1 MVEVRVEFDYEAEL
15 DDELTLKI
23 GDIVTNVKQQDGG
36 WWEGELN
43 GKKGVFPDNFV
54 KVIKKGS
61 PPAKPSDKTN
71 SHDKDEGGNVA
82 KLASQLSMR
91 GVPLAGMAPPG
102 EGGVTRRPFVPKR
115 NSATVQR
122 RDPAQAEKTRKLR
135 CKAHYSY
142 APENTDELRL
152 EVGDVIEILKQEEEG
167 WWEGSLNGKSGV
179 FPSNFVEVIK
189 EEDKENIE
197 EQQKEKTAPP
207 PQQQQQ
213 EERNGPS
220 GEPQQQL
227 KQPKKVRGVGLGDIF
242 GNSPLTLRTKA
253 TDSVHEKDKHSHTD
267 NIAKSGSLKKKAP
280 PVPSEPPAKED
291 KASKPVEKAKVLFD
305 YNAENEDELTLKVGE
320 VIIIRSK
327 ESVDSGWWEGEVGGR
342 TGVFP
347 DNFVELLPPEE
358 QGPDVPPRQ
367 PPRPKKPPPPSA
379 SVKPV
384 GGLNKLSHDKKHE
397 EKHDEKAEKQEHTDK
412 PTNKLDD
419 LPSRLLGSLGRKPG
433 TLPPKPSGS
442 IEEKLDKKSATL
454 PIIPPKKPGPP
465 TAAKKPTLAKSTES
479 LNSTSSTEQN
489 TEGELGNFDHI
500 QVSPDKLTHLTA
512 QRAKHPN
519 RRPPSMFSP
528 TKLVSTGKKNS
539 KGRRPI
545 ATGGFLNCLTEN
557 GNDMEEPKIET
568 VEKKQPEVKEKL
580 KEEKEEKEEV
590 VQPPWAK
597 DIRKGASLRRGVIP
611 PTTKEEPLPEKRPPP
626 PAVHRAKPTLPLQ
639 PPARPDSKPTTPTEP
654 VVTTPGTPL
663 DQKAVEELRG
673 EVRSLKEQMNKMQS
687 DQRRKMNEL
696 LNEIDE
702 EKKVRMAMQ
711 VELDRLKKLVMS

>member
-82 KLASQLSMR
+82 KLASRLSMR

-102 EGGVTRRPFVPKR
+102 EGGVTRRP
-115 NSATVQR
+115 
-122 RDPAQAEKTRKLR
+122 QAEKTRKLR

-213 EERNGPS
+213 EEKNGPS

-358 QGPDVPPRQ
+358 

-397 EKHDEKAEKQEHTDK
+397 EKHDEK
-412 PTNKLDD
+412 
-419 LPSRLLGSLGRKPG
+419 
-433 TLPPKPSGS
+433 GS

-489 TEGELGNFDHI
+489 AEGELGNFDHI

-528 TKLVSTGKKNS
+528 TK
-539 KGRRPI
+539 
-545 ATGGFLNCLTEN
+545 TEN

-639 PPARPDSKPTTPTEP
+639 PPTRPDSKPTTPTEP
-654 VVTTPGTPL
+654 TVTTPGTPL

>member
-367 PPRPKKPPPPSA
+367 VQRKVLPPRPKKPPPPSA

-528 TKLVSTGKKNS
+528 TK
-539 KGRRPI
+539 
-545 ATGGFLNCLTEN
+545 TEN

>member
-82 KLASQLSMR
+82 KLASRLSMR

-102 EGGVTRRPFVPKR
+102 EGGVTRRP
-115 NSATVQR
+115 TVQR

-213 EERNGPS
+213 EEKNGPS

-358 QGPDVPPRQ
+358 

-397 EKHDEKAEKQEHTDK
+397 EKHDEK
-412 PTNKLDD
+412 
-419 LPSRLLGSLGRKPG
+419 
-433 TLPPKPSGS
+433 GS

-489 TEGELGNFDHI
+489 AEGELGNFDHI

-639 PPARPDSKPTTPTEP
+639 PPTRPDSKPTTPTEP
-654 VVTTPGTPL
+654 TVTTPGTPL

>member
-82 KLASQLSMR
+82 KLASRLSMR

-102 EGGVTRRPFVPKR
+102 EGGVTRRP
-115 NSATVQR
+115 
-122 RDPAQAEKTRKLR
+122 QAEKTRKLR

-213 EERNGPS
+213 EEKNGPS

-358 QGPDVPPRQ
+358 

-489 TEGELGNFDHI
+489 AEGELGNFDHI

-639 PPARPDSKPTTPTEP
+639 PPTRPDSKPTTPTEP
-654 VVTTPGTPL
+654 TVTTPGTPL

>member
-82 KLASQLSMR
+82 KLASRLSMR

-102 EGGVTRRPFVPKR
+102 EGGVTRRP
-115 NSATVQR
+115 
-122 RDPAQAEKTRKLR
+122 QAEKTRKLR

-213 EERNGPS
+213 EEKNGPS

-367 PPRPKKPPPPSA
+367 VQRKVLPPRPKKPPPPSA

-489 TEGELGNFDHI
+489 AEGELGNFDHI

-639 PPARPDSKPTTPTEP
+639 PPTRPDSKPTTPTEP
-654 VVTTPGTPL
+654 TVTTPGTPL

>member
-82 KLASQLSMR
+82 KLASRLSMR

-102 EGGVTRRPFVPKR
+102 EGGVTRRP
-115 NSATVQR
+115 TVQR

-197 EQQKEKTAPP
+197 EQQKEKTA
-207 PQQQQQ
+207 
-213 EERNGPS
+213 
-220 GEPQQQL
+220 
-227 KQPKKVRGVGLGDIF
+227 
-242 GNSPLTLRTKA
+242 
-253 TDSVHEKDKHSHTD
+253 
-267 NIAKSGSLKKKAP
+267 
-280 PVPSEPPAKED
+280 
-291 KASKPVEKAKVLFD
+291 SKPVEKAKVLFD

-367 PPRPKKPPPPSA
+367 VQRKVLPPRPKKPPPPSA

-489 TEGELGNFDHI
+489 AEELGNFDHI

-528 TKLVSTGKKNS
+528 TK
-539 KGRRPI
+539 
-545 ATGGFLNCLTEN
+545 TEN

-639 PPARPDSKPTTPTEP
+639 PPTRPDSKPTTPTEP
-654 VVTTPGTPL
+654 TVTTPGTPL

>member
-82 KLASQLSMR
+82 KLASRLSMR

-102 EGGVTRRPFVPKR
+102 EGGVTRRP
-115 NSATVQR
+115 
-122 RDPAQAEKTRKLR
+122 QAEKTRKLR

-197 EQQKEKTAPP
+197 EQQKEKTA
-207 PQQQQQ
+207 
-213 EERNGPS
+213 
-220 GEPQQQL
+220 
-227 KQPKKVRGVGLGDIF
+227 
-242 GNSPLTLRTKA
+242 
-253 TDSVHEKDKHSHTD
+253 
-267 NIAKSGSLKKKAP
+267 
-280 PVPSEPPAKED
+280 
-291 KASKPVEKAKVLFD
+291 SKPVEKAKVLFD

-367 PPRPKKPPPPSA
+367 VQRKVLPPRPKKPPPPSA

-489 TEGELGNFDHI
+489 AEGELGNFDHI

-528 TKLVSTGKKNS
+528 TK
-539 KGRRPI
+539 
-545 ATGGFLNCLTEN
+545 TEN

-639 PPARPDSKPTTPTEP
+639 PPTRPDSKPTTPTEP
-654 VVTTPGTPL
+654 TVTTPGTPL

>member
-102 EGGVTRRPFVPKR
+102 EGGVTRRP
-115 NSATVQR
+115 TVQR

-367 PPRPKKPPPPSA
+367 VQRKVLPPRPKKPPPPSA

>member
-82 KLASQLSMR
+82 KLASRLSMR

-102 EGGVTRRPFVPKR
+102 EGGVTRRP
-115 NSATVQR
+115 TVQR

-197 EQQKEKTAPP
+197 EQQKEKTA
-207 PQQQQQ
+207 
-213 EERNGPS
+213 
-220 GEPQQQL
+220 
-227 KQPKKVRGVGLGDIF
+227 
-242 GNSPLTLRTKA
+242 
-253 TDSVHEKDKHSHTD
+253 
-267 NIAKSGSLKKKAP
+267 
-280 PVPSEPPAKED
+280 
-291 KASKPVEKAKVLFD
+291 SKPVEKAKVLFD

-367 PPRPKKPPPPSA
+367 VQRKVLPPRPKKPPPPSA

-397 EKHDEKAEKQEHTDK
+397 EKHDEK
-412 PTNKLDD
+412 
-419 LPSRLLGSLGRKPG
+419 
-433 TLPPKPSGS
+433 GS

-489 TEGELGNFDHI
+489 AEELGNFDHI

-528 TKLVSTGKKNS
+528 TK
-539 KGRRPI
+539 
-545 ATGGFLNCLTEN
+545 TEN

-639 PPARPDSKPTTPTEP
+639 PPTRPDSKPTTPTEP
-654 VVTTPGTPL
+654 TVTTPGTPL

>member
-82 KLASQLSMR
+82 KLASRLSMR

-102 EGGVTRRPFVPKR
+102 EGGVTRRP
-115 NSATVQR
+115 TVQR

-213 EERNGPS
+213 EEKNGPS

-358 QGPDVPPRQ
+358 

-489 TEGELGNFDHI
+489 AEELGNFDHI

-528 TKLVSTGKKNS
+528 TK
-539 KGRRPI
+539 
-545 ATGGFLNCLTEN
+545 TEN

-639 PPARPDSKPTTPTEP
+639 PPTRPDSKPTTPTEP
-654 VVTTPGTPL
+654 TVTTPGTPL

>member
-82 KLASQLSMR
+82 KLASRLSMR

-102 EGGVTRRPFVPKR
+102 EGGVTRRP
-115 NSATVQR
+115 
-122 RDPAQAEKTRKLR
+122 QAEKTRKLR

-197 EQQKEKTAPP
+197 EQQKEKTA
-207 PQQQQQ
+207 
-213 EERNGPS
+213 
-220 GEPQQQL
+220 
-227 KQPKKVRGVGLGDIF
+227 
-242 GNSPLTLRTKA
+242 
-253 TDSVHEKDKHSHTD
+253 
-267 NIAKSGSLKKKAP
+267 
-280 PVPSEPPAKED
+280 
-291 KASKPVEKAKVLFD
+291 SKPVEKAKVLFD

-367 PPRPKKPPPPSA
+367 VQRKVLPPRPKKPPPPSA

-489 TEGELGNFDHI
+489 AEGELGNFDHI

-639 PPARPDSKPTTPTEP
+639 PPTRPDSKPTTPTEP
-654 VVTTPGTPL
+654 TVTTPGTPL

>member
-82 KLASQLSMR
+82 KLASRLSMR

-102 EGGVTRRPFVPKR
+102 EGGVTRRP
-115 NSATVQR
+115 
-122 RDPAQAEKTRKLR
+122 QAEKTRKLR

-197 EQQKEKTAPP
+197 EQQKEKTA
-207 PQQQQQ
+207 
-213 EERNGPS
+213 
-220 GEPQQQL
+220 
-227 KQPKKVRGVGLGDIF
+227 
-242 GNSPLTLRTKA
+242 
-253 TDSVHEKDKHSHTD
+253 
-267 NIAKSGSLKKKAP
+267 
-280 PVPSEPPAKED
+280 
-291 KASKPVEKAKVLFD
+291 SKPVEKAKVLFD

-367 PPRPKKPPPPSA
+367 VQRKVLPPRPKKPPPPSA

-397 EKHDEKAEKQEHTDK
+397 EKHDEK
-412 PTNKLDD
+412 
-419 LPSRLLGSLGRKPG
+419 
-433 TLPPKPSGS
+433 GS

-489 TEGELGNFDHI
+489 AEGELGNFDHI

-639 PPARPDSKPTTPTEP
+639 PPTRPDSKPTTPTEP
-654 VVTTPGTPL
+654 TVTTPGTPL

>member
-82 KLASQLSMR
+82 KLASRLSMR

-102 EGGVTRRPFVPKR
+102 EGGVTRRP
-115 NSATVQR
+115 TVQR

-213 EERNGPS
+213 EEKNGPS

-367 PPRPKKPPPPSA
+367 VQRKVLPPRPKKPPPPSA

-489 TEGELGNFDHI
+489 AEGELGNFDHI

-528 TKLVSTGKKNS
+528 TK
-539 KGRRPI
+539 
-545 ATGGFLNCLTEN
+545 TEN

-639 PPARPDSKPTTPTEP
+639 PPTRPDSKPTTPTEP
-654 VVTTPGTPL
+654 TVTTPGTPL

>member
-367 PPRPKKPPPPSA
+367 VQRKVLPPRPKKPPPPSA

-397 EKHDEKAEKQEHTDK
+397 EKHDEK
-412 PTNKLDD
+412 
-419 LPSRLLGSLGRKPG
+419 
-433 TLPPKPSGS
+433 GS

>member
-15 DDELTLKI
+15 DDELSLKI
-23 GDIVTNVKQQDGG
+23 GDIITNVKQQDGG

-71 SHDKDEGGNVA
+71 SQDKDEGGNVA
-82 KLASQLSMR
+82 KLASRLSMR

-102 EGGVTRRPFVPKR
+102 EGGVTRRP
-115 NSATVQR
+115 TVQR

-135 CKAHYSY
+135 CKAQYSY
-142 APENTDELRL
+142 APENMDELRL

-197 EQQKEKTAPP
+197 EHQKEKPTAPP
-207 PQQQQQ
+207 PQQ
-213 EERNGPS
+213 EEKNGPS
-220 GEPQQQL
+220 GEPPQQL

-267 NIAKSGSLKKKAP
+267 HIAKSGSLKKKAP
-280 PVPSEPPAKED
+280 PVPSEPPAKDE
-291 KASKPVEKAKVLFD
+291 KAPKPVEKAKVLFD
-305 YNAENEDELTLKVGE
+305 YTAENEDELTLKVGE

-342 TGVFP
+342 VGVFP

-367 PPRPKKPPPPSA
+367 VLRKVLPPRPKKPPPPSA

-384 GGLNKLSHDKKHE
+384 GGPNKLSHDKKHE
-397 EKHDEKAEKQEHTDK
+397 EKHDEKAEKKEHTDK
-412 PTNKLDD
+412 PTNKPDD
-419 LPSRLLGSLGRKPG
+419 LPARHLGSLGRKPG

-465 TAAKKPTLAKSTES
+465 TTAKKPTFAKSTES

-489 TEGELGNFDHI
+489 ADGELGNFDHI

-519 RRPPSMFSP
+519 RRPPSMFASP
-528 TKLVSTGKKNS
+528 KPVSTWKKNN

-545 ATGGFLNCLTEN
+545 QHVATGGFLNWVAEN
-557 GNDMEEPKIET
+557 GNEVEESRTET
-568 VEKKQPEVKEKL
+568 VEKKQPEVIKEKL

-639 PPARPDSKPTTPTEP
+639 TPAKPDSKPTTPTETP
-654 VVTTPGTPL
+654 VTTPGTPL
-663 DQKAVEELRG
+663 DSKAVEELRG
-673 EVRSLKEQMNKMQS
+673 EVRTLKEQMNKMQS
-687 DQRRKMNEL
+687 DQRRRMNEL

>member
-1 MVEVRVEFDYEAEL
+1 M
-15 DDELTLKI
+15 
-23 GDIVTNVKQQDGG
+23 
-36 WWEGELN
+36 
-43 GKKGVFPDNFV
+43 
-54 KVIKKGS
+54 
-61 PPAKPSDKTN
+61 
-71 SHDKDEGGNVA
+71 
-82 KLASQLSMR
+82 
-91 GVPLAGMAPPG
+91 
-102 EGGVTRRPFVPKR
+102 
-115 NSATVQR
+115 
-122 RDPAQAEKTRKLR
+122 
-135 CKAHYSY
+135 
-142 APENTDELRL
+142 DELRL

-197 EQQKEKTAPP
+197 EHQKEKPTAPP
-207 PQQQQQ
+207 PQQ
-213 EERNGPS
+213 EEKNGPS
-220 GEPQQQL
+220 GEPPQQL

-267 NIAKSGSLKKKAP
+267 HIAKSGSLKKKAP
-280 PVPSEPPAKED
+280 PVPSEPPAKDE
-291 KASKPVEKAKVLFD
+291 KAPKPVEKAKVLFD
-305 YNAENEDELTLKVGE
+305 YTAENEDELTLKVGE

-342 TGVFP
+342 VGVFP

-358 QGPDVPPRQ
+358 

-384 GGLNKLSHDKKHE
+384 GGSIEEKLDKKSATLPIIPPKKPGPPTTAKKPTFAKSTESLNSTSSTEQNADGELGNFDHIQVSPDKLTHLTAQRAKHPNRRPPSMFASPKFVCPIFPIFGGPNKLSHDKKHE
-397 EKHDEKAEKQEHTDK
+397 EKHDEKAEKKEHTDK
-412 PTNKLDD
+412 PTNKPDD
-419 LPSRLLGSLGRKPG
+419 LPARHLGSLGRKPG

-465 TAAKKPTLAKSTES
+465 TTAKKPTFAKSTES

-489 TEGELGNFDHI
+489 ADGELGNFDHI

-519 RRPPSMFSP
+519 RRPPSMFASP
-528 TKLVSTGKKNS
+528 K
-539 KGRRPI
+539 
-545 ATGGFLNCLTEN
+545 AEN
-557 GNDMEEPKIET
+557 GNEVEESRTET
-568 VEKKQPEVKEKL
+568 VEKKQPEVIKEKL

-639 PPARPDSKPTTPTEP
+639 TPAKPDSKPTTPTETP
-654 VVTTPGTPL
+654 VTTPETPVTTQGKQTYHSTETPVTTPGTPL
-663 DQKAVEELRG
+663 DSKAVEELRG
-673 EVRSLKEQMNKMQS
+673 EVRTLKEQMNKMQS
-687 DQRRKMNEL
+687 DQRRRMNEL

>member
-82 KLASQLSMR
+82 KLASRLSMR

-102 EGGVTRRPFVPKR
+102 EGGVTRRP
-115 NSATVQR
+115 
-122 RDPAQAEKTRKLR
+122 QAEKTRKLR

-213 EERNGPS
+213 EEKNGPS

-367 PPRPKKPPPPSA
+367 VQRKVLPPRPKKPPPPSA

-397 EKHDEKAEKQEHTDK
+397 EKHDEK
-412 PTNKLDD
+412 
-419 LPSRLLGSLGRKPG
+419 
-433 TLPPKPSGS
+433 GS

-489 TEGELGNFDHI
+489 AEGELGNFDHI

-528 TKLVSTGKKNS
+528 TK
-539 KGRRPI
+539 
-545 ATGGFLNCLTEN
+545 TEN

-639 PPARPDSKPTTPTEP
+639 PPTRPDSKPTTPTEP
-654 VVTTPGTPL
+654 TVTTPGTPL

>member
-82 KLASQLSMR
+82 KLASRLSMR

-102 EGGVTRRPFVPKR
+102 EGGVTRRP
-115 NSATVQR
+115 TVQR

-213 EERNGPS
+213 EEKNGPS

-367 PPRPKKPPPPSA
+367 VQRKVLPPRPKKPPPPSA

-489 TEGELGNFDHI
+489 AEELGNFDHI

-528 TKLVSTGKKNS
+528 TK
-539 KGRRPI
+539 
-545 ATGGFLNCLTEN
+545 TEN

-639 PPARPDSKPTTPTEP
+639 PPTRPDSKPTTPTEP
-654 VVTTPGTPL
+654 TVTTPGTPL

>member
-82 KLASQLSMR
+82 KLASRLSMR

-102 EGGVTRRPFVPKR
+102 EGGVTRRP
-115 NSATVQR
+115 
-122 RDPAQAEKTRKLR
+122 QAEKTRKLR

-213 EERNGPS
+213 EEKNGPS

-358 QGPDVPPRQ
+358 

-489 TEGELGNFDHI
+489 AEGELGNFDHI

-528 TKLVSTGKKNS
+528 TK
-539 KGRRPI
+539 
-545 ATGGFLNCLTEN
+545 TEN

-639 PPARPDSKPTTPTEP
+639 PPTRPDSKPTTPTEP
-654 VVTTPGTPL
+654 TVTTPGTPL

>member
-82 KLASQLSMR
+82 KLASRLSMR

-102 EGGVTRRPFVPKR
+102 EGGVTRRP
-115 NSATVQR
+115 TVQR

-213 EERNGPS
+213 EEKNGPS

-367 PPRPKKPPPPSA
+367 VQRKVLPPRPKKPPPPSA

-397 EKHDEKAEKQEHTDK
+397 EKHDEK
-412 PTNKLDD
+412 
-419 LPSRLLGSLGRKPG
+419 
-433 TLPPKPSGS
+433 GS

-489 TEGELGNFDHI
+489 AEGELGNFDHI

-528 TKLVSTGKKNS
+528 TK
-539 KGRRPI
+539 
-545 ATGGFLNCLTEN
+545 TEN

-639 PPARPDSKPTTPTEP
+639 PPTRPDSKPTTPTEP
-654 VVTTPGTPL
+654 TVTTPGTPL

>member
-15 DDELTLKI
+15 DDELSLKI
-23 GDIVTNVKQQDGG
+23 GDIITNVKQQDGG

-71 SHDKDEGGNVA
+71 SQDKDEGGNVA
-82 KLASQLSMR
+82 KLASRLSMR

-102 EGGVTRRPFVPKR
+102 EGGVTRRP
-115 NSATVQR
+115 
-122 RDPAQAEKTRKLR
+122 QAEKTRKLR
-135 CKAHYSY
+135 CKAQYSY
-142 APENTDELRL
+142 APENMDELRL

-197 EQQKEKTAPP
+197 EHQKEKPTAPP
-207 PQQQQQ
+207 PQQ
-213 EERNGPS
+213 EEKNGPS
-220 GEPQQQL
+220 GEPPQQL

-267 NIAKSGSLKKKAP
+267 HIAKSGSLKKKAP
-280 PVPSEPPAKED
+280 PVPSEPPAKDE
-291 KASKPVEKAKVLFD
+291 KAPKPVEKAKVLFD
-305 YNAENEDELTLKVGE
+305 YTAENEDELTLKVGE

-342 TGVFP
+342 VGVFP

-358 QGPDVPPRQ
+358 

-384 GGLNKLSHDKKHE
+384 GGPNKLSHDKKHE
-397 EKHDEKAEKQEHTDK
+397 EKHDEK
-412 PTNKLDD
+412 
-419 LPSRLLGSLGRKPG
+419 
-433 TLPPKPSGS
+433 GS

-465 TAAKKPTLAKSTES
+465 TTAKKPTFAKSTES

-489 TEGELGNFDHI
+489 ADGELGNFDHI

-519 RRPPSMFSP
+519 RRPPSMFASP
-528 TKLVSTGKKNS
+528 KPVSTWKKNN

-545 ATGGFLNCLTEN
+545 QHVATGGFLNWVAEN
-557 GNDMEEPKIET
+557 GNEVEESRTET
-568 VEKKQPEVKEKL
+568 VEKKQPEVIKEKL

-639 PPARPDSKPTTPTEP
+639 TPAKPDSKPTTPTETP
-654 VVTTPGTPL
+654 VTTPGTPL
-663 DQKAVEELRG
+663 DSKAVEELRG
-673 EVRSLKEQMNKMQS
+673 EVRTLKEQMNKMQS
-687 DQRRKMNEL
+687 DQRRRMNEL

>member
-82 KLASQLSMR
+82 KLASRLSMR

-102 EGGVTRRPFVPKR
+102 EGGVTRRP
-115 NSATVQR
+115 
-122 RDPAQAEKTRKLR
+122 QAEKTRKLR

-213 EERNGPS
+213 EEKNGPS

-367 PPRPKKPPPPSA
+367 VQRKVLPPRPKKPPPPSA

-489 TEGELGNFDHI
+489 AEGELGNFDHI

-528 TKLVSTGKKNS
+528 TK
-539 KGRRPI
+539 
-545 ATGGFLNCLTEN
+545 TEN

-639 PPARPDSKPTTPTEP
+639 PPTRPDSKPTTPTEP
-654 VVTTPGTPL
+654 TVTTPGTPL

>member
-82 KLASQLSMR
+82 KLASRLSMR

-102 EGGVTRRPFVPKR
+102 EGGVTRRP
-115 NSATVQR
+115 TVQR

-213 EERNGPS
+213 EEKNGPS

-367 PPRPKKPPPPSA
+367 VQRKVLPPRPKKPPPPSA

-397 EKHDEKAEKQEHTDK
+397 EKHDEK
-412 PTNKLDD
+412 
-419 LPSRLLGSLGRKPG
+419 
-433 TLPPKPSGS
+433 GS

-489 TEGELGNFDHI
+489 AEGELGNFDHI

-639 PPARPDSKPTTPTEP
+639 PPTRPDSKPTTPTEP
-654 VVTTPGTPL
+654 TVTTPGTPL

>member
-82 KLASQLSMR
+82 KLASRLSMR

-102 EGGVTRRPFVPKR
+102 EGGVTRRP
-115 NSATVQR
+115 
-122 RDPAQAEKTRKLR
+122 QAEKTRKLR

-213 EERNGPS
+213 EEKNGPS

-358 QGPDVPPRQ
+358 

-397 EKHDEKAEKQEHTDK
+397 EKHDEK
-412 PTNKLDD
+412 
-419 LPSRLLGSLGRKPG
+419 
-433 TLPPKPSGS
+433 GS

-489 TEGELGNFDHI
+489 AEGELGNFDHI

-639 PPARPDSKPTTPTEP
+639 PPTRPDSKPTTPTEP
-654 VVTTPGTPL
+654 TVTTPGTPL

>member
-82 KLASQLSMR
+82 KLASRLSMR

-102 EGGVTRRPFVPKR
+102 EGGVTRRP
-115 NSATVQR
+115 
-122 RDPAQAEKTRKLR
+122 QAEKTRKLR

-213 EERNGPS
+213 EEKNGPS

-367 PPRPKKPPPPSA
+367 VQRKVLPPRPKKPPPPSA

-397 EKHDEKAEKQEHTDK
+397 EKHDEK
-412 PTNKLDD
+412 
-419 LPSRLLGSLGRKPG
+419 
-433 TLPPKPSGS
+433 GS

-489 TEGELGNFDHI
+489 AEGELGNFDHI

-639 PPARPDSKPTTPTEP
+639 PPTRPDSKPTTPTEP
-654 VVTTPGTPL
+654 TVTTPGTPL

>member
-82 KLASQLSMR
+82 KLASRLSMR

-102 EGGVTRRPFVPKR
+102 EGGVTRRP
-115 NSATVQR
+115 TVQR

-213 EERNGPS
+213 EEKNGPS

-358 QGPDVPPRQ
+358 

-489 TEGELGNFDHI
+489 AEGELGNFDHI

-639 PPARPDSKPTTPTEP
+639 PPTRPDSKPTTPTEP
-654 VVTTPGTPL
+654 TVTTPGTPL